1 MCVCVHLWA
10 SVRVCLHVTL
20 SVYIFTSLCVC
31 LCVCPCVCLSTFA
44 TSNAEKEEA
53 DLELPGV
60 PDHQPQEGKEKKKER
75 VALEAS

>member
-1 MCVCVHLWA
+1 MGTVSPSHSTPIINYFENPSLGFTLY
-10 SVRVCLHVTL
+10 SECL
-20 SVYIFTSLCVC
+20 S
-31 LCVCPCVCLSTFA
+31 VCPCVCLSTFA